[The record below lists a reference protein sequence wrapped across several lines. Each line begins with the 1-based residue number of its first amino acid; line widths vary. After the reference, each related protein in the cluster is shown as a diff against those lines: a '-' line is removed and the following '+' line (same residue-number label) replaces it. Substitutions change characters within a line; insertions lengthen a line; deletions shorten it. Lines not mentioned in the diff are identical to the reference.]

1 MKIAKLAMN
10 EPLGELGPA
19 PDAAVNEHG
28 PAHVLNPLQKNGADN
43 GKHVGNL
50 NSKVNILLVDD
61 RKDKLLALGAILA
74 PLGQNVIEARSGKEA
89 LRLLLKNEFAVILM
103 DVSMPAMDGFETAAL
118 IRRRP
123 SSEHTPIIFVT
134 SIGNSPNQ
142 MYQGYSLGAV
152 DYILTPIVPEV
163 LRAKVSV
170 FVDLWRKTEH
180 IKQQAERLRE
190 VEEAEHRRRLA
201 EAEDKLEAE
210 TKRNRFFTLALDM
223 LGIGDLDGHL
233 LQVNAAWQ
241 KVLGYSEDELK
252 NVTPDQLVHPA
263 DLAIIVERVQIL
275 KKGLP
280 VEYFEVRCQHKD
292 GSYRWIGWTAAPF
305 PAEKLIYIF
314 GRDVTARKS
323 AEEKILQLNGELE
336 NRIDALTEV
345 NRELETFNYSIS
357 HDLRAPLRSMSGFA
371 QALMDGEASK
381 LGTQGADY
389 VRRIANS
396 ARRMDTLLQD
406 LLEYSRVARA
416 SMPPTSVNLDG
427 VVGEIVT
434 LREREIQETKANIEV
449 KAPLGEVTAHLP
461 TVQQILANLI
471 DNALK
476 FVGKDR
482 APHLQI
488 WTEEV
493 NRDGSPA
500 VKPQNGAATGNP
512 AASEGQR
519 SVRIWVEDN
528 GIGIEK
534 EFHEKIFGLFERLH
548 PSHTFPGTGLGLAIV
563 RKGVE
568 RMGGRVGLESQPERG
583 SRFWVELPT
592 GAAQTK

>member
-1 MKIAKLAMN
+1 
-10 EPLGELGPA
+10 
-19 PDAAVNEHG
+19 
-28 PAHVLNPLQKNGADN
+28 
-43 GKHVGNL
+43 
-50 NSKVNILLVDD
+50 
-61 RKDKLLALGAILA
+61 
-74 PLGQNVIEARSGKEA
+74 
-89 LRLLLKNEFAVILM
+89 
-103 DVSMPAMDGFETAAL
+103 
-118 IRRRP
+118 
-123 SSEHTPIIFVT
+123 
-134 SIGNSPNQ
+134 
-142 MYQGYSLGAV
+142 
-152 DYILTPIVPEV
+152 
-163 LRAKVSV
+163 
-170 FVDLWRKTEH
+170 
-180 IKQQAERLRE
+180 
-190 VEEAEHRRRLA
+190 
-201 EAEDKLEAE
+201 
-210 TKRNRFFTLALDM
+210 
-223 LGIGDLDGHL
+223 LDGHL

-500 VKPQNGAATGNP
+500 VKPQNGAAAGNP

-583 SRFWVELPT
+583 SRFWVELP
-592 GAAQTK
+592 AAQTK